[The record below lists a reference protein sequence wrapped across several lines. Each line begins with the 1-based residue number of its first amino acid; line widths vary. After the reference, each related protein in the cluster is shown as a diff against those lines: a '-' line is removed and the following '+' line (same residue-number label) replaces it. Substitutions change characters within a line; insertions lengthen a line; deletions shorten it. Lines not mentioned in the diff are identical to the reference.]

1 MNRLFGAALLFVS
14 LDLAACGSCVAPTTE
29 QELKTLDATE
39 RQALGE
45 VLQGTGL
52 RAEDLRSIGILG
64 IDRNARA
71 VAVDKGHVVGLR
83 LSGVTVPDLA
93 PAKRLPALETL
104 WLTGCTGLSLGGL
117 RGHAALRDLSLAG
130 SGLTSLAGLADLP
143 RLEELNLDDNKLRS
157 LAELTELP
165 ALKKV
170 SARNNQL
177 TETPSV
183 GAKMAINLDGN
194 PISKAAEPAPT
205 TATAASGSV
214 PELPKSKGK
223 TTGRGPHSVKGVLL
237 GNPPLEA
244 TGVYES
250 LTGLKS
256 MGIVPVDNADSTV
269 DVELSVETGRVRV
282 YVEPQS
288 RKGYLY
294 AEATPGHPARI
305 NGRMIYG
312 ISAFEIPIESLD
324 GTATGLRYRVT
335 RASR

>member
-1 MNRLFGAALLFVS
+1 MTRLLAAALLFVS
-14 LDLAACGSCVAPTTE
+14 FDLAACGSCAAPTTE

-39 RQALGE
+39 RQALSE
-45 VLQGTGL
+45 VLKGTGL
-52 RAEDLRSIGILG
+52 QAEELRSIGILG
-64 IDRNARA
+64 IDRNAKA

-93 PAKRLPALETL
+93 SAKRLPALEVL
-104 WLTGCTGLSLGGL
+104 WLTGCTVPRLDGL
-117 RGHAALRDLSLAG
+117 RGHGALRDLSLAG

-157 LAELTELP
+157 LAELKDLP

-177 TETPSV
+177 TEPPSL

-194 PISKAAEPAPT
+194 PISKAGEPAPT
-205 TATAASGSV
+205 TSAAAGSV
-214 PELPKSKGK
+214 PELPKLKGK
-223 TTGRGPHSVKGVLL
+223 TTGRGPHSVEGGLL
-237 GNPPLEA
+237 GNPPLTA

-250 LTGLKS
+250 LTGMKP

-282 YVEPQS
+282 YLEPQS

-294 AEATPGHPARI
+294 AEATPGHPARL

-312 ISAFEIPIESLD
+312 ISAFEIPIESMD

>member
-1 MNRLFGAALLFVS
+1 MTRLFGAALLFVS
-14 LDLAACGSCVAPTTE
+14 FDLAACGSCAAPTTE

-39 RQALGE
+39 RQALSE
-45 VLQGTGL
+45 VLKGTGL
-52 RAEDLRSIGILG
+52 QAEELRSIGILG
-64 IDRNARA
+64 IDRNAKA
-71 VAVDKGHVVGLR
+71 VAVDKGHIVGLR
-83 LSGVTVPDLA
+83 LSGVTVSDLA
-93 PAKRLPALETL
+93 PARRLPALEAL
-104 WLTGCTGLSLGGL
+104 WLTGCTVPRLGGL
-117 RGHAALRDLSLAG
+117 RGHGALRELSLAG

-157 LAELTELP
+157 LAELKDLP

-177 TETPSV
+177 AETPSL
-183 GAKMAINLDGN
+183 GAKMAINIDGN
-194 PISKAAEPAPT
+194 PISKAGEPAPT
-205 TATAASGSV
+205 TSAAAAGSV
-214 PELPKSKGK
+214 PELPKLKGK
-223 TTGRGPHSVKGVLL
+223 TTGRGPHSVEGGLL
-237 GNPPLEA
+237 GNPPLTA

-250 LTGLKS
+250 LTGSKP

-282 YVEPQS
+282 YLEPQS

-294 AEATPGHPARI
+294 AEATPGHPARL
-305 NGRMIYG
+305 NGRMISG